1 VKNIAAQFINVD
13 LDLKSSASL
22 SPLLQAWSDRV
33 SDLYTPEKD
42 GRKHW
47 LRLALHSQPADP
59 ERGILEFCRLVR
71 RLRGAARAAWQKA
84 SSREFDIGIQAGME
98 RRSAEWVLSR
108 KVIDA
113 IHSVGGHIRVTVY
126 SPLLLIEE
134 EQRRRGRMVPAHVAA
149 RRTLAA
155 TKRISR
161 VTVDAKQVRVY
172 LTDGP
177 VFYLP
182 LSNFYRLS
190 KATRAQRAN
199 WQLIGGGRRVYWPD
213 IDEDLS
219 VDSLLE
225 GIPLKTS
232 AP

>member
-1 VKNIAAQFINVD
+1 VKPIVAHFISVD
-13 LDLKSSASL
+13 LDLKSTASL
-22 SPLLQAWSDRV
+22 SPLLEAWSDRV
-33 SDLYTPEKD
+33 SALYTPEKD
-42 GRKHW
+42 GGKHW
-47 LRLALHSQPADP
+47 LRLGLHSQPSDP

-84 SSREFDIGIQAGME
+84 SSREFDIGVQAGME
-98 RRSAEWVLSR
+98 RRSAELVLSR

-113 IHSVGGHIRVTVY
+113 IHGVGGHIRVTIY
-126 SPLLLIEE
+126 SPLHLIEE
-134 EQRRRGRMVPAHVAA
+134 DRRRRRRVVPAEE
-149 RRTLAA
+149 A

-161 VTVDAKQVRVY
+161 VSVDSKQVRVY

-213 IDEDLS
+213 IDEDIA

-225 GIPLKTS
+225 GIPLRS
-232 AP
+232 SD

>member
-33 SDLYTPEKD
+33 SDVYTPEKD

-47 LRLALHSQPADP
+47 LRLELHSQPADP

-113 IHSVGGHIRVTVY
+113 IHSVGGHVRVTVY
-126 SPLLLIEE
+126 SPLPLIEE
-134 EQRRRGRMVPAHVAA
+134 ELRRRGRIVPADV
-149 RRTLAA
+149 A

-161 VTVDAKQVRVY
+161 VSVDSKQVRVN

-213 IDEDLS
+213 IDEDIAL
-219 VDSLLE
+219 DSLVE
-225 GIPLKTS
+225 GVP
-232 AP
+232 AE

>member
-1 VKNIAAQFINVD
+1 VKPIAAHFINVD
-13 LDLKSSASL
+13 LDLKSTASL
-22 SPLLQAWSDRV
+22 SPLLEAWLDRV
-33 SDLYTPEKD
+33 SALYTPEKD
-42 GRKHW
+42 GGKHW
-47 LRLALHSQPADP
+47 LRLGLHSQPSDP

-84 SSREFDIGIQAGME
+84 SSREFDIGVQAGME
-98 RRSAEWVLSR
+98 RRSAELVLSR

-113 IHSVGGHIRVTVY
+113 IHGVGGHIRVTIY
-126 SPLLLIEE
+126 SPLHLIEE
-134 EQRRRGRMVPAHVAA
+134 DRRRRRRVVPAEE
-149 RRTLAA
+149 A

-161 VTVDAKQVRVY
+161 VSVDSKQVRVY

-213 IDEDLS
+213 IDEDIA

-225 GIPLKTS
+225 GIPLRS
-232 AP
+232 SD

>member
-1 VKNIAAQFINVD
+1 MKASVAHFINVD
-13 LDLKSSASL
+13 LDLKSTASL
-22 SPLLQAWSDRV
+22 SPLIEAWSDRV
-33 SDLYTPEKD
+33 SDLYTPAKD

-47 LRLALHSQPADP
+47 LRLGLHSQRADP

-84 SSREFDIGIQAGME
+84 SSKEFDIGIQAGME

-108 KVIDA
+108 GVIDA
-113 IHSVGGHIRVTVY
+113 IHGVGGHIRVTVY
-126 SPLLLIEE
+126 SPLTLIEE
-134 EQRRRGRMVPAHVAA
+134 DQRRRRRMVPANV
-149 RRTLAA
+149 A

-161 VTVDAKQVRVY
+161 VSVGWKQVRVY

-190 KATRAQRAN
+190 KATRAQRSN

-213 IDEDLS
+213 IDEDVS

-225 GIPLKTS
+225 GTQKR
-232 AP
+232 

>member
-1 VKNIAAQFINVD
+1 MKPIVAHFISVD
-13 LDLKSSASL
+13 LDLKSTASL
-22 SPLLQAWSDRV
+22 SPLLEAWLDRV
-33 SDLYTPEKD
+33 SALYTPEKD
-42 GRKHW
+42 GGKHW
-47 LRLALHSQPADP
+47 LRLGLHSQPSDP

-84 SSREFDIGIQAGME
+84 SSREFDIGVQAGME
-98 RRSAEWVLSR
+98 RRSAELVLSR

-113 IHSVGGHIRVTVY
+113 IHGVGGHIRVTIY
-126 SPLLLIEE
+126 SPLHLIEE
-134 EQRRRGRMVPAHVAA
+134 DQRRRRRVVPAEE
-149 RRTLAA
+149 A

-161 VTVDAKQVRVY
+161 VSVDSKQVHVY

-213 IDEDLS
+213 IDEDIA

-225 GIPLKTS
+225 GIPLRS
-232 AP
+232 SG

>member
-1 VKNIAAQFINVD
+1 MKPIVAHFISVD
-13 LDLKSSASL
+13 LDLKSTASL
-22 SPLLQAWSDRV
+22 SPLPEAWSDRV
-33 SDLYTPEKD
+33 SALYTPEKD
-42 GRKHW
+42 GGKHW
-47 LRLALHSQPADP
+47 LRLGLHSQPSDP

-84 SSREFDIGIQAGME
+84 SSREFDIGVQAGME

-113 IHSVGGHIRVTVY
+113 IHGVGGHIRVTIY
-126 SPLLLIEE
+126 SPLHLIEE
-134 EQRRRGRMVPAHVAA
+134 DQRRRRRVVPAEE
-149 RRTLAA
+149 A

-161 VTVDAKQVRVY
+161 VSVDSKQVRVY

-213 IDEDLS
+213 IDEDIA

-225 GIPLKTS
+225 GIPLRS
-232 AP
+232 SD

>member
-1 VKNIAAQFINVD
+1 VKPIAAHFINVD
-13 LDLKSSASL
+13 LDLKSTASL
-22 SPLLQAWSDRV
+22 SPLLEAWLDRV
-33 SDLYTPEKD
+33 SALYTPEKD
-42 GRKHW
+42 GGKHW
-47 LRLALHSQPADP
+47 LRLGLHSQPSDP

-84 SSREFDIGIQAGME
+84 SSREFDIGVQAGME

-113 IHSVGGHIRVTVY
+113 IHGVGGHIRVTIY
-126 SPLLLIEE
+126 SPLHLIEE
-134 EQRRRGRMVPAHVAA
+134 DRRRRRRVVPAEE
-149 RRTLAA
+149 A

-161 VTVDAKQVRVY
+161 VSVDSKQVRVY

-213 IDEDLS
+213 IDEDIA

-225 GIPLKTS
+225 GIPLRS
-232 AP
+232 SD

>member
-1 VKNIAAQFINVD
+1 MKPIVAHFISVD
-13 LDLKSSASL
+13 LDLKSTASL
-22 SPLLQAWSDRV
+22 SPLLEAWSDRV
-33 SDLYTPEKD
+33 SALYTPEKD
-42 GRKHW
+42 GGKHW
-47 LRLALHSQPADP
+47 LRLGLHSQPSDP

-84 SSREFDIGIQAGME
+84 SSREFDIGVQAGME
-98 RRSAEWVLSR
+98 RRSAELVLSR

-113 IHSVGGHIRVTVY
+113 IHGVGGHIRVTIY
-126 SPLLLIEE
+126 SPLHLIEE
-134 EQRRRGRMVPAHVAA
+134 DRRRRRRVVPAEE
-149 RRTLAA
+149 A

-161 VTVDAKQVRVY
+161 VSVDSKQVRVY

-213 IDEDLS
+213 IDEDIA

-225 GIPLKTS
+225 GIPLRS
-232 AP
+232 SD

>member
-1 VKNIAAQFINVD
+1 VKPIVAHFISVD
-13 LDLKSSASL
+13 LDLKSTASL
-22 SPLLQAWSDRV
+22 SPLLEAWSDRV
-33 SDLYTPEKD
+33 SALYTPEKD
-42 GRKHW
+42 GGKHW
-47 LRLALHSQPADP
+47 LRLGLHSQPSDP

-84 SSREFDIGIQAGME
+84 SSREFDIGVQAGME
-98 RRSAEWVLSR
+98 RRSAELVLSR

-113 IHSVGGHIRVTVY
+113 IHGVGGHIRVTIY
-126 SPLLLIEE
+126 SPLHLIEE
-134 EQRRRGRMVPAHVAA
+134 DQRRRRRVVPAEE
-149 RRTLAA
+149 A

-161 VTVDAKQVRVY
+161 VSVDSKQVRVY

-213 IDEDLS
+213 IDEDIA

-225 GIPLKTS
+225 GIPLRS
-232 AP
+232 SD

>member
-1 VKNIAAQFINVD
+1 MKPIVAHFISVD
-13 LDLKSSASL
+13 LDLKSTASL
-22 SPLLQAWSDRV
+22 SPLLEAWSDRV
-33 SDLYTPEKD
+33 SALYTPEKD
-42 GRKHW
+42 GGKHW
-47 LRLALHSQPADP
+47 LRLGLHSQPSDP

-84 SSREFDIGIQAGME
+84 SSREFDIGVQAGME

-113 IHSVGGHIRVTVY
+113 IHGVGGHIRVTIY
-126 SPLLLIEE
+126 SPLHLIEE
-134 EQRRRGRMVPAHVAA
+134 DRRRRRRVVPAEE
-149 RRTLAA
+149 A

-161 VTVDAKQVRVY
+161 VSVDSKQVRVY

-213 IDEDLS
+213 IDEDIA

-225 GIPLKTS
+225 GIPLRS
-232 AP
+232 SD

>member
-1 VKNIAAQFINVD
+1 VKPIVAHFISVD
-13 LDLKSSASL
+13 LDLKSTASL
-22 SPLLQAWSDRV
+22 SPLLEAWSDRV
-33 SDLYTPEKD
+33 SALYTPEKD
-42 GRKHW
+42 GGKHW
-47 LRLALHSQPADP
+47 LRLGLHSQPSDP

-84 SSREFDIGIQAGME
+84 SSREFDIGVQAGME

-113 IHSVGGHIRVTVY
+113 IHGVGGHIRVTIY
-126 SPLLLIEE
+126 SPLHLIEE
-134 EQRRRGRMVPAHVAA
+134 DQRRRRRVVPAEE
-149 RRTLAA
+149 A

-161 VTVDAKQVRVY
+161 VSVDSKQVRVY

-213 IDEDLS
+213 IDEDIA

-225 GIPLKTS
+225 GIPLRS
-232 AP
+232 SD

>member
-1 VKNIAAQFINVD
+1 VKPIAAHFINVD
-13 LDLKSSASL
+13 LDLKSTASL
-22 SPLLQAWSDRV
+22 SPLLEAWLDRV
-33 SDLYTPEKD
+33 SALYTPEKD
-42 GRKHW
+42 GGKHW
-47 LRLALHSQPADP
+47 LRLGLHSQPSDP

-84 SSREFDIGIQAGME
+84 SSREFDIGVQAGME

-113 IHSVGGHIRVTVY
+113 IHGVGGHIRVTIY
-126 SPLLLIEE
+126 SPLHLIEE
-134 EQRRRGRMVPAHVAA
+134 DQRRRRRVVPAEE
-149 RRTLAA
+149 A

-161 VTVDAKQVRVY
+161 VSVDSKQVHVY

-213 IDEDLS
+213 IDEDIA

-225 GIPLKTS
+225 GIPLRS
-232 AP
+232 SD

>member
-1 VKNIAAQFINVD
+1 VKASVAHFINVD
-13 LDLKSSASL
+13 LDLKSTASL
-22 SPLLQAWSDRV
+22 SPLIEAWSDRV
-33 SDLYTPEKD
+33 SDLYTPAKD

-47 LRLALHSQPADP
+47 LRLGLHSQRADP

-84 SSREFDIGIQAGME
+84 SSKEFDIGIQAGME

-108 KVIDA
+108 GVIDA
-113 IHSVGGHIRVTVY
+113 IHGVGGHIRVTVY
-126 SPLLLIEE
+126 SPLTLIEE
-134 EQRRRGRMVPAHVAA
+134 DQRRRRRMVPANV
-149 RRTLAA
+149 A

-161 VTVDAKQVRVY
+161 VSVGWKQVRVY

-190 KATRAQRAN
+190 KATRAQRSN

-213 IDEDLS
+213 IDEDVS

-225 GIPLKTS
+225 GTQKR
-232 AP
+232 

>member
-1 VKNIAAQFINVD
+1 MKPIVAHFISVD
-13 LDLKSSASL
+13 LDLKSTASL
-22 SPLLQAWSDRV
+22 SPLLEAWSDRV
-33 SDLYTPEKD
+33 SALYTPEKD
-42 GRKHW
+42 GGKHW
-47 LRLALHSQPADP
+47 LRLGLHSQPSDP

-84 SSREFDIGIQAGME
+84 SSREFDIGVQAGTE

-113 IHSVGGHIRVTVY
+113 IHGVGGHIRVTIY
-126 SPLLLIEE
+126 SPLHLIEE
-134 EQRRRGRMVPAHVAA
+134 DQRRRRRVVPAEE
-149 RRTLAA
+149 A

-161 VTVDAKQVRVY
+161 VSVDSKQVRVY

-213 IDEDLS
+213 IDEDIA

-225 GIPLKTS
+225 GIPLRS
-232 AP
+232 SD

>member
-1 VKNIAAQFINVD
+1 VKPIAAHFINVD
-13 LDLKSSASL
+13 LDLKSTASL
-22 SPLLQAWSDRV
+22 SPLLEAWLDRV
-33 SDLYTPEKD
+33 SALYTPEKD
-42 GRKHW
+42 GGKHW
-47 LRLALHSQPADP
+47 LRLGLHSQPSDP

-84 SSREFDIGIQAGME
+84 SSREFDIGVQAGME
-98 RRSAEWVLSR
+98 RRSAELVLSR

-113 IHSVGGHIRVTVY
+113 IHGVGGHIRVTIY
-126 SPLLLIEE
+126 SPLHLIEE
-134 EQRRRGRMVPAHVAA
+134 DQRRRRRVVPAEE
-149 RRTLAA
+149 A

-161 VTVDAKQVRVY
+161 VSVDSKQVRVY

-213 IDEDLS
+213 IDEDIA

-225 GIPLKTS
+225 GIPLRS
-232 AP
+232 SD

>member
-1 VKNIAAQFINVD
+1 MKPIAAHFINVD
-13 LDLKSSASL
+13 LDLKSTASL
-22 SPLLQAWSDRV
+22 SPLLEAWLDRV
-33 SDLYTPEKD
+33 SALYTPEKD
-42 GRKHW
+42 GGKHW
-47 LRLALHSQPADP
+47 LRLGLHSQPSDP

-84 SSREFDIGIQAGME
+84 SSREFDIGVQAGME

-113 IHSVGGHIRVTVY
+113 IHGVGGHIRVTIY
-126 SPLLLIEE
+126 SPLHLIEE
-134 EQRRRGRMVPAHVAA
+134 DQRRRRRVVPAEE
-149 RRTLAA
+149 A

-161 VTVDAKQVRVY
+161 VSVDSKQVHVY

-213 IDEDLS
+213 IDEDIA

-225 GIPLKTS
+225 GIPLRS
-232 AP
+232 SD

>member
-1 VKNIAAQFINVD
+1 VKHIAAQFINVD

-22 SPLLQAWSDRV
+22 SPLLEAWSDRA
-33 SDLYTPEKD
+33 SELYTPEKD

-47 LRLALHSQPADP
+47 LRLEPHSQPADP

-71 RLRGAARAAWQKA
+71 RLRGAARAAWQRA

-113 IHSVGGHIRVTVY
+113 IHSVGGHIRVTDY
-126 SPLLLIEE
+126 SPLPLIEE
-134 EQRRRGRMVPAHVAA
+134 EQRRRGRMVPADV
-149 RRTLAA
+149 A

-161 VTVDAKQVRVY
+161 VSVDSKQVRVY
-172 LTDGP
+172 LADGP

-213 IDEDLS
+213 IDEDIAL
-219 VDSLLE
+219 DSLVE
-225 GIPLKTS
+225 GVP
-232 AP
+232 AE

>member
-1 VKNIAAQFINVD
+1 VKNVAAQFINVD
-13 LDLKSSASL
+13 LDLKSSAPL
-22 SPLLQAWSDRV
+22 SPLLEAWSDRA
-33 SDLYTPEKD
+33 SALYTPEKD

-47 LRLALHSQPADP
+47 LRLELHSQPTDP

-84 SSREFDIGIQAGME
+84 SSREFDCGIQAGME

-113 IHSVGGHIRVTVY
+113 IHSVDGHIRVTVY
-126 SPLLLIEE
+126 SPLSLIEE
-134 EQRRRGRMVPAHVAA
+134 EQRRRGRMVPANVAA
-149 RRTLAA
+149 
-155 TKRISR
+155 KRISR
-161 VTVDAKQVRVY
+161 VSVDSKQVRVY

-199 WQLIGGGRRVYWPD
+199 WQLIGRGRRVYWPD

-219 VDSLLE
+219 FDSLLE

>member
-1 VKNIAAQFINVD
+1 MKPIVAHFISVD
-13 LDLKSSASL
+13 LDLKSTASL
-22 SPLLQAWSDRV
+22 SPLLEAWSDRV
-33 SDLYTPEKD
+33 SALYTPEKD
-42 GRKHW
+42 GGKHW
-47 LRLALHSQPADP
+47 LRLGLHSQPSDP

-84 SSREFDIGIQAGME
+84 SSREFDIGVQAGME

-113 IHSVGGHIRVTVY
+113 IHGVGGHIRVTIY
-126 SPLLLIEE
+126 SPLHLIEE
-134 EQRRRGRMVPAHVAA
+134 DQRRRRRVVPAEE
-149 RRTLAA
+149 A

-161 VTVDAKQVRVY
+161 VSVDSKQVRVY

-213 IDEDLS
+213 IDEDIA

-225 GIPLKTS
+225 GIPLRS
-232 AP
+232 SD

>member
-1 VKNIAAQFINVD
+1 MKPIAAHFINVD
-13 LDLKSSASL
+13 LDLKSTASL
-22 SPLLQAWSDRV
+22 SPLLEAWLDRV
-33 SDLYTPEKD
+33 SALYTPEKD
-42 GRKHW
+42 GGKHW
-47 LRLALHSQPADP
+47 LRLGLHSQPSDP

-84 SSREFDIGIQAGME
+84 SSREFDIGVQAGME
-98 RRSAEWVLSR
+98 RRSAELVLSR

-113 IHSVGGHIRVTVY
+113 IHGVGGHIRVTIY
-126 SPLLLIEE
+126 SPLHLIEE
-134 EQRRRGRMVPAHVAA
+134 DKGRRRRVVPAEE
-149 RRTLAA
+149 A

-161 VTVDAKQVRVY
+161 VSVDSKQVRVY

-213 IDEDLS
+213 IDEDIA

-225 GIPLKTS
+225 GIPVRS
-232 AP
+232 SD

>member
-1 VKNIAAQFINVD
+1 V
-13 LDLKSSASL
+13 SA
-22 SPLLQAWSDRV
+22 
-33 SDLYTPEKD
+33 LYTPEKD
-42 GRKHW
+42 GGKHW
-47 LRLALHSQPADP
+47 LRLGLHSQPSDP

-84 SSREFDIGIQAGME
+84 SSREFDIGVQAGME
-98 RRSAEWVLSR
+98 RRSAELVLSR

-113 IHSVGGHIRVTVY
+113 IHGVGGHIRVTIY
-126 SPLLLIEE
+126 SPLHLIEE
-134 EQRRRGRMVPAHVAA
+134 DRRRRRRVVPAEE
-149 RRTLAA
+149 A

-161 VTVDAKQVRVY
+161 VSVDSKQVRVY

-213 IDEDLS
+213 IDEDIA

-225 GIPLKTS
+225 GIPLRS
-232 AP
+232 SD

>member
-1 VKNIAAQFINVD
+1 MKNIAAQFINVD

-22 SPLLQAWSDRV
+22 SPLLEAWSDRV

-47 LRLALHSQPADP
+47 LRLGLHSQPADP

-71 RLRGAARAAWQKA
+71 LLRGAGRAAWQKA

-98 RRSAEWVLSR
+98 SRAAEWVLSR

-113 IHSVGGHIRVTVY
+113 IYSVGGHIRVTVY
-126 SPLLLIEE
+126 SPLTLIEE
-134 EQRRRGRMVPAHVAA
+134 EQRRRGRMVQEDV
-149 RRTLAA
+149 A

-161 VTVDAKQVRVY
+161 VSVDSKQVRVY
-172 LTDGP
+172 LANGP

-199 WQLIGGGRRVYWPD
+199 WQLIGRGRRVYWPD
-213 IDEDLS
+213 IDQDLS

-225 GIPLKTS
+225 GIPLKTR
-232 AP
+232 PP

>member
-1 VKNIAAQFINVD
+1 LIE
-13 LDLKSSASL
+13 
-22 SPLLQAWSDRV
+22 AWSDRV
-33 SDLYTPEKD
+33 SDLYTPAKD

-47 LRLALHSQPADP
+47 LRLGLHSQRADP

-84 SSREFDIGIQAGME
+84 SSKEFDIGIQAGME

-108 KVIDA
+108 GVIDA
-113 IHSVGGHIRVTVY
+113 IHGVGGHIRVTVY
-126 SPLLLIEE
+126 SPLTLIEE
-134 EQRRRGRMVPAHVAA
+134 DQRRRRRMVPANV
-149 RRTLAA
+149 A

-161 VTVDAKQVRVY
+161 VSVGWKQVRVY

-190 KATRAQRAN
+190 KATRAQRSN

-213 IDEDLS
+213 IDEDVS

-225 GIPLKTS
+225 GTQKR
-232 AP
+232 

>member
-1 VKNIAAQFINVD
+1 MKPIAAHFINVD
-13 LDLKSSASL
+13 LDLKSTASL
-22 SPLLQAWSDRV
+22 SPLLEAWLDRV
-33 SDLYTPEKD
+33 SALYTPEKD
-42 GRKHW
+42 GGKHW
-47 LRLALHSQPADP
+47 LRLGLHSQPSDP

-84 SSREFDIGIQAGME
+84 SSREFDIGVQAGME
-98 RRSAEWVLSR
+98 RRSAELVLSR

-113 IHSVGGHIRVTVY
+113 IHGVGGHIRVTIY
-126 SPLLLIEE
+126 SPLHLIEE
-134 EQRRRGRMVPAHVAA
+134 DQRRRRRVVPAEE
-149 RRTLAA
+149 A

-161 VTVDAKQVRVY
+161 VSVDSKQVRVY

-213 IDEDLS
+213 IDEDIA

-225 GIPLKTS
+225 GIPLRS
-232 AP
+232 SD